1 MHRCNFNTEAYKNGP
16 ISNGKFFVEQ
26 RGIMLIPEVPIGRKF
41 ERADS
46 TVIKVLSIDFEAD
59 VYTIEIYSTVSIQ
72 KMLTTSKQLVKKLT
86 DESWKLL
93 K

>member
-1 MHRCNFNTEAYKNGP
+1 MHLYNFDTHNHQPGPIKNGQYYV
-16 ISNGKFFVEQ
+16 KE
-26 RGIMLIPEVPIGRKF
+26 RGIIMIPEVPVGRKF

-59 VYTIEIYSTVSIQ
+59 VYTIEIYSTVSI
-72 KMLTTSKQLVKKLT
+72 KRMLTTSKQLVKKLI
-86 DESWKLL
+86 DENWKIV